1 MTKTSTV
8 ASKAFVA
15 IVAAAMVF
23 SLVAPAA
30 KAATAEELQA
40 QITALMAQ
48 IAALSG
54 TTTTAPA
61 AGTYTFT
68 RSLTIGAQGA
78 DVTALQTYLISKG
91 FAIPAG
97 ATGYFGAQSASAVAA
112 WQTANMI
119 SPAAGYF
126 GPVSQAKYMSLMA
139 AVVVPPVVPPTGTT
153 TTGSTT
159 APVTLSGEASLDKF
173 EVDSASDDT
182 VDEGAE
188 EAEIGVFTVKFADGD
203 AEISRLDVA
212 LTNNGDAWDAFESV
226 QLMVDGKV
234 IAEVDAS
241 SKDDYLGDEDDGIL
255 RFSDLKIVAMEDEEL
270 EITVSATMQ
279 SNLDGTELG
288 AWTIGASSLRFFD
301 ADAVATTETGTLVTG
316 DTDTFTIQ
324 VAGFDD
330 EMLLKT
336 STNDPDATTLKVE
349 DNSKSDEYN
358 VFTFDID
365 TKDSTNDID
374 VSEVTVTVLTTV
386 ASYNA
391 LVDDAELVIDGV
403 VIDDVTV
410 GTGSTTIGLTTLTF
424 DVSEDVTIDAGDRVE
439 AKLMLTFKSLAL
451 ANEGATVKAS
461 VTAVNG
467 EGAETVNST
476 GTVVGDE
483 HTLRTSGIS
492 SELDTVSSVVTVVE
506 AAGVNDYATYKVS
519 VDVTAFEQD
528 VYISTNPAT
537 STVYALENGASV
549 PAVLGSRT
557 PTLSS
562 TGEENAGFFEI
573 NEGETETITLEVTYI
588 PGAANTV
595 ARLALTSIVFNDAPS
610 MVTPQTWAA
619 SPATT
624 YRTGTVTIVN

>member
-119 SPAAGYF
+119 SPAAGFF

-153 TTGSTT
+153 TTGTTT
-159 APVTLSGEASLDKF
+159 APVTLGGEASLDKF

-241 SKDDYLGDEDDGIL
+241 SKDDYLGDEDNGIL

-288 AWTIGASSLRFFD
+288 AWTIGATSLRFFD
-301 ADAVATTETGTLVTG
+301 ADAVATTEIGTLVTG

-349 DNSKSDEYN
+349 NNSKSDEYN

-386 ASYNA
+386 ASYNT

-410 GTGSTTIGLTTLTF
+410 GTGSTTPGLTTLTF
-424 DVSEDVTIDAGDRVE
+424 DVSEDVTINAGDRVE

-537 STVYALENGASV
+537 STFYALENGAGV
-549 PAVLGSRT
+549 PAVAGSRT